1 MYLHILLS
9 NGTWTLTTL
18 VLTRK
23 TMNNYALTTKIL
35 QEATKQEHDFKPI
48 LRTRNRAPGKLV
60 GEETHGFSFY
70 SGFEVLTTKPQNSRK
85 TTNNHKQTQNTL

>member
-35 QEATKQEHDFKPI
+35 QQATKQEHDFETNSENQEFMVFLFTVV
-48 LRTRNRAPGKLV
+48 LR
-60 GEETHGFSFY
+60 Y
-70 SGFEVLTTKPQNSRK
+70 
-85 TTNNHKQTQNTL
+85 

>member
-1 MYLHILLS
+1 MYTKTSIYTYMYMVHPPMYLHVSLS

-35 QEATKQEHDFKPI
+35 QEATKQEHDC
-48 LRTRNRAPGKLV
+48 
-60 GEETHGFSFY
+60 
-70 SGFEVLTTKPQNSRK
+70 
-85 TTNNHKQTQNTL
+85 